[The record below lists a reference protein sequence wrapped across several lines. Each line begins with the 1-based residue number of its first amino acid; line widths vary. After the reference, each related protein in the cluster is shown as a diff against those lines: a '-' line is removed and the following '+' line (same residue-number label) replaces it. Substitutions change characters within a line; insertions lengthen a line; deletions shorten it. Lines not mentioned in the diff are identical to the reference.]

1 MAPNINILF
10 LKKVRGAQT
19 ASSHSTIFLPYI
31 GLTLDETVTIT
42 ESFYKTLCYSELFS
56 ALGGSLGL
64 WLGVGLMQ
72 IIERA
77 TDFGNTVYAFLKHPI
92 NKI

>member
-1 MAPNINILF
+1 M
-10 LKKVRGAQT
+10 KKVHGAQT
-19 ASSHSTIFLPYI
+19 ASSHSTIYLPYI

-64 WLGVGLMQ
+64 WLGVGLLQ

-77 TDFGNTVYAFLKHPI
+77 IDFGNIVYAIFKRPI
-92 NKI
+92 NKL